1 MKPEPGCEEY
11 EGHAIE
17 LRERKDKLEL
27 LIDNVPVRYGHMFN
41 GMYFLHE
48 YAFDHTHDLMEL
60 ARRFIDYRR
69 KVDMIRREQATK
81 GGK

>member
-1 MKPEPGCEEY
+1 MKPEPECQEY
-11 EGHAIE
+11 EGHSIE
-17 LRERKDKLEL
+17 LRERKGKLEL
-27 LIDNVPVRYGHMFN
+27 LIDNVPIRYGQMHN

-60 ARRFIDYRR
+60 ARRFVDYRR
-69 KVDMIRREQATK
+69 KVDMIRREQSLK